1 MKNMVTAGAAMAG
14 IIAVEMM
21 LSHVFTPKVGKA
33 FSRVSFIAL
42 FFYYGIQLING
53 EDKSSRSGYLKA
65 GDSAK

>member
-14 IIAVEMM
+14 IIAGEMM

-42 FFYYGIQLING
+42 FFYYGIQLIKGKINPQ
-53 EDKSSRSGYLKA
+53 DQA
-65 GDSAK
+65 I

>member
-42 FFYYGIQLING
+42 FIYYGFQLIKG
-53 EDKSSRSGYLKA
+53 KIKPQDQA
-65 GDSAK
+65 I